1 MTQRANGVG
10 AETGGSTTNAGDETE
25 RDTEITF
32 RMMNPHRT
40 KRRRVA
46 MNLKSSR
53 FVVDNEEIL
62 VEIEATEDG
71 VHDVSWCR
79 KAVDISEIRF

>member
-1 MTQRANGVG
+1 MTQRAIGAG
-10 AETGGSTTNAGDETE
+10 AETGGSTTNAGDKTE

-32 RMMNPHRT
+32 RMMSPHGT
-40 KRRRVA
+40 KRRRIA

-53 FVVDNEEIL
+53 FVVDNKEIL
-62 VEIEATEDG
+62 VEIEATEDR

-79 KAVDISEIRF
+79 IVEDISEIRI